1 MVRDELWSVSISR
14 IRAFFDTQPDIIP
27 TDTGYQ
33 YSTCHITL
41 TEMPPKDS
49 ARFQIPRTQVV
60 FDGLDADVSEI
71 YHSFMIQF
79 LTTGG

>member
-1 MVRDELWSVSISR
+1 MIRDELWSVSIKR
-14 IRAFFDTQPDIIP
+14 IRAFFDSQPNVTP

-33 YSTCHITL
+33 YGKCHITL
-41 TEMPPKDS
+41 TEVPPRDS
-49 ARFQIPRTQVV
+49 AHFSIPRTQVV
-60 FDGLDADVSEI
+60 SDGLDADVSEI